1 MTVPLYPTTGY
12 NAWILSYGREGAF
25 PLPIIGVV
33 PVEEY
38 YGTGDDEQPT
48 TTYEPVVLTVGGS
61 VVELCELM
69 TDSVGYIAGGALIGV
84 VPAALDYDDAINTLS
99 HHKVVNP
106 DVQHQPGERI
116 AMVDRVTAARMKAAK
131 ARAHSP
137 AA

>member
-25 PLPIIGVV
+25 PLPVIGVV

-48 TTYEPVVLTVGGS
+48 TTYEPVVITVGGS

-69 TDSVGYIAGGALIGV
+69 TDGGCLANGALIGV
-84 VPAALDYDDAINTLS
+84 VPSALDYDDAINTLAQ
-99 HHKVVNP
+99 HKVVNP
-106 DVQHQPGERI
+106 DVPHQPGERI
-116 AMVDRVTAARMKAAK
+116 PMVDRVTAARMKVAK
-131 ARAHSP
+131 ARTRSR